1 MLHDRRG
8 NSCESAASSA
18 LSIAQIG
25 PTHPAAQHGD
35 LMPEREDLDLLGP
48 VTAPEQDQELK
59 DTAGIRYR
67 TDQNTSSEDA
77 RYASMPEP

>member
-1 MLHDRRG
+1 
-8 NSCESAASSA
+8 
-18 LSIAQIG
+18 
-25 PTHPAAQHGD
+25 
-35 LMPEREDLDLLGP
+35 MPEREDLDLLGP

-59 DTAGIRYR
+59 IRPRIRYR